1 MPKKKRVWYPG
12 ATYHIMCRGNR
23 RSDLFRDDED
33 YQVYI
38 DILKPGKGKTWIY
51 FIYILSDDQSH
62 TSGTLFPDEDGNPVV
77 HIHISAGRNESTK
90 TGCIREGVKVWE
102 VMEIVLIELVY
113 TKGKRIFDE
122 KTGLKL
128 LKPEGE

>member
-38 DILKPGKGKTWIY
+38 DILKPGKGKT
-51 FIYILSDDQSH
+51 
-62 TSGTLFPDEDGNPVV
+62 
-77 HIHISAGRNESTK
+77 
-90 TGCIREGVKVWE
+90 
-102 VMEIVLIELVY
+102 
-113 TKGKRIFDE
+113 
-122 KTGLKL
+122 
-128 LKPEGE
+128 